1 MWKQQHFYRVLL
13 FGYCQ
18 LVKLAGNACHPN
30 TKEATKDNKDLRKK
44 LYLDVQ
50 LIFVGADVDE
60 RHVGRGAVAVVV
72 ADRKVSARNVVAA
85 EEIDLGQLSV
95 DQPPG
100 VNDGALEGVAPQ
112 DRVLLG
118 LADDA
123 VRDNGLDLEGSDV
136 ISEPLGPFLC
146 YLNRLFSD

>member
-1 MWKQQHFYRVLL
+1 M
-13 FGYCQ
+13 
-18 LVKLAGNACHPN
+18 
-30 TKEATKDNKDLRKK
+30 
-44 LYLDVQ
+44 
-50 LIFVGADVDE
+50 
-60 RHVGRGAVAVVV
+60 
-72 ADRKVSARNVVAA
+72 VAA
-85 EEIDLGQLSV
+85 EEVDLGQLAV

-100 VNDGALEGVAPQ
+100 VNDRALEGVAPQ